1 MMKNLS
7 KIFLAACCVCIALY
21 IGLFIGRTGTQ
32 NIIHISEFKNSHD
45 QTPEYKIDINTASA
59 ELLADIPGI
68 DLKTAKA
75 IVAYRDKYGKFYKI
89 KELMDIE
96 GITPYKYEIL
106 KEYVIVDD

>member
-7 KIFLAACCVCIALY
+7 KIFLAACCVCVAMY

-32 NIIHISEFKNSHD
+32 NMIHISSIKHSME
-45 QTPEYKIDINTASA
+45 QTPEYKIDINTATA

-75 IVAYRDKYGKFYKI
+75 IVAYRDKYGRFYKI
-89 KELMDIE
+89 KELMDVD
-96 GITPYKYEIL
+96 GMTPYKYEIL
-106 KEYVIVDD
+106 KEYVTVDD

>member
-32 NIIHISEFKNSHD
+32 NVIHISSIRNS
-45 QTPEYKIDINTASA
+45 QEYTPEYKIDLNTASA

-75 IVAYRDKYGKFYKI
+75 IVAYRDKYGRFYKI
-89 KELMDIE
+89 KELMDID
-96 GITPYKYEIL
+96 GITPYKYELL
-106 KEYVIVDD
+106 KEYVTVED